1 MLVEG
6 IIAAIVFV
14 IFVAVMT
21 YLTIKMLRKLK
32 EDDKK
37 CFLPKKNKVNLKQK
51 INKRN
56 KISFFIPIYMI

>member
-37 CFLPKKNKVNLKQK
+37 MLLAKEKQSKFETENKQEE
-51 INKRN
+51 
-56 KISFFIPIYMI
+56 